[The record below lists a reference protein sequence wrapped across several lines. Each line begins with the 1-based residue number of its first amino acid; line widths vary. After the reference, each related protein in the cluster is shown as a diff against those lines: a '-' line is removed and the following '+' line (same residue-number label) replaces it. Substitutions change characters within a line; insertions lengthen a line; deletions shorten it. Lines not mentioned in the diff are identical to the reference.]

1 MKDPLNNKE
10 NFILAVSIDKVYY
23 FFLFFYLVF
32 FFYDEFNCDNIKNVF
47 IILYLFFKNG
57 ETKIQVRIQPS
68 SETES
73 FTSKEKSSLIMHAK
87 TSTNEIGEFVFGDLC
102 LHGVRLIIFEGNIF
116 QRTRLF
122 IFNNMILLQG
132 SGWWKYEIC
141 YNKYIQQVHREK
153 GKPDEVV
160 TLGLFNMQDHIKWL
174 SENEDKKPKLNAKGT
189 RNVISH
195 FYSSGSVCQKTGE
208 KRETEVNIFN

>member
-10 NFILAVSIDKVYY
+10 NFILAVSIDKVY
-23 FFLFFYLVF
+23 F
-32 FFYDEFNCDNIKNVF
+32 FFKFILLGFFFDEFNCNNIKNVF
-47 IILYLFFKNG
+47 LILCYLLLKNG
-57 ETKIQVRIQPS
+57 ETKIQVKIQPS

-73 FTSKEKSSLIMHAK
+73 IASKDKSSLIMHTK

-102 LHGVRLIIFEGNIF
+102 LHGVRLVIFKRNIY
-116 QRTRLF
+116 QRTLWF
-122 IFNNMILLQG
+122 IFNNITLLQG

-153 GKPDEVV
+153 GKPDEIV

-208 KRETEVNIFN
+208 KRETEVNIIN